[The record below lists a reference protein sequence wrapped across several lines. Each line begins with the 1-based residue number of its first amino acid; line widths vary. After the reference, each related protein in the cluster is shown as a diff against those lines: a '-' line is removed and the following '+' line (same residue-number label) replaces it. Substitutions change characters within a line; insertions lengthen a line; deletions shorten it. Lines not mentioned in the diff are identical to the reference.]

1 MHIAWSGRVAS
12 SAAMFTNSR
21 TWTQQGRTRC
31 AMLQRRDIDSVGSD
45 EAVIATNDDAS
56 SCKRCAVTLG
66 YWRDRYINYFVRST
80 DRKAPEI
87 NRGYF
92 ARCVAIKMIVDKFIE
107 VGYWNVECNDE
118 ILGV

>member
-1 MHIAWSGRVAS
+1 
-12 SAAMFTNSR
+12 
-21 TWTQQGRTRC
+21 
-31 AMLQRRDIDSVGSD
+31 MLQRRDIDSVGSD

-56 SCKRCAVTLG
+56 SCKRCAVALG

-92 ARCVAIKMIVDKFIE
+92 ARSVAIKMLVDKFIE
-107 VGYWNVECNDE
+107 VCSRGFAWPCGTTPWCCQAI
-118 ILGV
+118 ILSR